1 MSTNPWLTVNLVLP
15 AASNSGEEAISF
27 TRLLF
32 GLTALA
38 LERFDAAQANHCQ
51 DAPGESVPP
60 CLAGVPVDPFGGR
73 LLGSCQADDG
83 YQLHS
88 ASHNAMATPVA
99 ERDLGD

>member
-1 MSTNPWLTVNLVLP
+1 VADSVNLVLP
-15 AASNSGEEAISF
+15 AAGNSGEEAVSF

-38 LERFDAAQANHCQ
+38 LERFDAARENHCQ

-60 CLAGVPVDPFGGR
+60 CLAGVPVDPFGGQ
-73 LLGSCQADDG
+73 LLRSCQADDG

-88 ASHNAMATPVA
+88 AGHNATATLVA